1 MSNGLLSSEYCT
13 FCYKVLE
20 FIFVIF
26 SIGFYYYLPYLSKTD
41 VKKLVMF
48 NRADNST
55 YYCHN
60 LQPYTISAYLKIVAV
75 LGRQASWRVP
85 KFRLQ

>member
-26 SIGFYYYLPYLSKTD
+26 SISFYYYLPYLSKTD
-41 VKKLVMF
+41 VKKLVIF
-48 NRADNST
+48 NRADNGIIIVTTCKLIRSV
-55 YYCHN
+55 
-60 LQPYTISAYLKIVAV
+60 LISKL
-75 LGRQASWRVP
+75 
-85 KFRLQ
+85 